1 MARGTDFGGIHS
13 HRDLNLIQ
21 QLVEVQPAEPKLNL
35 VDIPGADGSRDLSSL
50 PAGRVV
56 YSDRSITWT
65 FALYP
70 GEKWDAKHRQV
81 SNALNGRECKITL
94 DTDPD
99 YYFQGRVIVKKYNHD
114 RTLHQITVEAI
125 CRPWILKQHPTRVF
139 VPFCGK
145 NLLDTTEGNQLT
157 QVYGSVEYIPNG
169 FRKSGRYFVGFPVR
183 VNPDTTYFLS
193 VNIRRITGASTPAS
207 GGRIAIY
214 DKRVQVSVAQFSSAE
229 GDAVFTF
236 NSREHT
242 ELNVLFYSDSDAEL
256 GVYEFTNAQVEPLRA
271 TAYEPYTPEPEKEVI
286 LLNERKPVVPTII
299 CSGETTITMNGGSYV
314 LAAGTHEVLDFMLE
328 TGETQVGLNG
338 TGAVHIFYQEGSL

>member
-13 HRDLNLIQ
+13 SRDLRLIQ

-35 VDIPGADGSRDLSSL
+35 VDIPGADGSRDLSAL

-56 YSDRSITWT
+56 YADRSITWT

-99 YYFQGRVIVKKYNHD
+99 YYYQGRLSVKKYNHD

-125 CRPWILKQHPTRVF
+125 CRPWIMKQTPTRVL
-139 VPFCGK
+139 VSFCGK
-145 NLLDTTEGNQLT
+145 NLLDTTEDNQLV
-157 QVYGSVEYIPNG
+157 QVYGSVEYIPDG
-169 FRKSGRYFVGFPVR
+169 FRKSGRYFVGFPVL
-183 VNPDTTYFLS
+183 VNPYTTYFLS
-193 VNIRRITGASTPAS
+193 VNIKRLTGASTPAS

-214 DKRVQVSVAQFSSAE
+214 DKRVQVSVAQFPSAD

-236 NSREHT
+236 NSGEHT
-242 ELNVLFYSDSDAEL
+242 ELNVLFYSDSDADL
-256 GVYEFTNAQVEPLRA
+256 GVYEFTRVQVEPFQA
-271 TAYEPYTPEPEKEVI
+271 TAYEPYNPEPEKEVV
-286 LLNERKPVVPTII
+286 LLNERKPAVPTII
-299 CSGETTITMNGGSYV
+299 CSKETTITINGGSYV
-314 LAAGTHEVLDFMLE
+314 LAPGTHEVLDFMLGA
-328 TGETQVGLNG
+328 GETPVMLNG
-338 TGAVHIFYQEGSL
+338 SGATHIFYQEGSL

>member
-35 VDIPGADGSRDLSSL
+35 VDIPGADGSRDLSTL

-56 YSDRSITWT
+56 YADRSITWT

-99 YYFQGRVIVKKYNHD
+99 YYYWGRLSVKKYNHD

-125 CRPWILKQHPTRVF
+125 CRPWILKQNPTRVL
-139 VPFCGK
+139 VSFCGK
-145 NLLDTTEGNQLT
+145 NLLDTTEGNQLA
-157 QVYGSVEYIPNG
+157 QIYGSVEYIPNG
-169 FRKSGRYFVGFPVR
+169 FRKSGRYFVGFPVL
-183 VNPDTTYFLS
+183 VNPNTTYFLS
-193 VNIRRITGASTPAS
+193 VNTKKLTAATTPNS

-214 DKRVQVSVAQFSSAE
+214 DKAVRVSVAQFPSTE
-229 GDAVFTF
+229 GAAVFTF
-236 NSREHT
+236 NSGEHT
-242 ELNVLFYSDSDAEL
+242 ELNVLFYSDSDADL
-256 GVYEFTNAQVEPLRA
+256 GVYEFTNVQVEPFRA
-271 TAYEPYTPEPEKEVI
+271 TAYEPYTPEPEKEVV
-286 LLNERKPVVPTII
+286 LLNERKPVIPTII
-299 CSGETTITMNGGSYV
+299 CSGETTITMNGRSYV

-328 TGETQVGLNG
+328 AGETRVELNG
-338 TGAVHIFYQEGSL
+338 TGAAHIFYQEGSL

>member
-13 HRDLNLIQ
+13 HHHLDLIQ
-21 QLVEVQPAEPKLNL
+21 QKVEVQPAEPKLNL

-56 YSDRSITWT
+56 YSDRTITWI

-70 GEKWDAKHRQV
+70 GERWDAKHRQV
-81 SNALNGRECKITL
+81 SNALNGQECRITL

-99 YYFQGRVIVKKYNHD
+99 YYYQGRLTVKKYNID
-114 RTLHQITVEAI
+114 RTLRQITVEAI
-125 CRPWILKQHPTRVF
+125 CRPWIMKQNPTRVF

-145 NLLDTTEGNQLT
+145 NLLDTTEGNQLA

-183 VNPDTTYFLS
+183 VNPNTIYFLS

-229 GDAVFTF
+229 GDVVFTF
-236 NSREHT
+236 NSGAHT
-242 ELNVLFYSDSDAEL
+242 ELNVLFYSDSDSDL
-256 GVYEFTNAQVEPLRA
+256 GMYEFTNAQVEPLRA

-314 LAAGTHEVLDFMLE
+314 LAAGTHEVLDFMLDP
-328 TGETQVGLNG
+328 GETRVGLNG
-338 TGAVHIFYQEGSL
+338 TGAVHITYQEGSL